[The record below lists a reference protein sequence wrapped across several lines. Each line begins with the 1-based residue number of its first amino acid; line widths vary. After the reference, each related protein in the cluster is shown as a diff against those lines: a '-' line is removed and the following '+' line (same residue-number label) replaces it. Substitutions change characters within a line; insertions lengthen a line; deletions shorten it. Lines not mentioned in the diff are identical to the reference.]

1 MATQQCV
8 RLVMALLKTAR
19 GLGLLDGRGLEAAG
33 GAELMRLLTE
43 MLEVEAG
50 H

>member
-19 GLGLLDGRGLEAAG
+19 GLGLLDGRGLEAA
-33 GAELMRLLTE
+33 EQ
-43 MLEVEAG
+43 